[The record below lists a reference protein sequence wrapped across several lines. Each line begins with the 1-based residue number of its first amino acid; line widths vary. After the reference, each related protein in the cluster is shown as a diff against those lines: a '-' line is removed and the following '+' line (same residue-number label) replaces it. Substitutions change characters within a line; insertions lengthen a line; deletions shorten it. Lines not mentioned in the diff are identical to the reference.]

1 MEAAM
6 RRYAELG
13 VHTLKTGYA
22 GGFKGGYLHHSQY
35 GVQHYQRVVETA
47 AKYRTMA
54 KMLSELIRWG
64 RHYNQAV
71 RALNTI
77 ALFIRRGSPP
87 EYRAFSEM
95 LSDAEEKLAEVERGR
110 QVIEYVLT
118 DIAGSTS
125 VSGD

>member
-47 AKYRTMA
+47 AKSR
-54 KMLSELIRWG
+54 
-64 RHYNQAV
+64 
-71 RALNTI
+71 
-77 ALFIRRGSPP
+77 
-87 EYRAFSEM
+87 
-95 LSDAEEKLAEVERGR
+95 
-110 QVIEYVLT
+110 
-118 DIAGSTS
+118 
-125 VSGD
+125 